1 MLPYIAIKALLFQP
15 CLFPETHLIWCQN
28 CRLLAARKRSLVP
41 FHSGARKSTE
51 VVLGQTWGICLE
63 KWLVTVSF
71 WHIQISEWYSPTPRW
86 KGAGQVCD
94 LCCHVVI
101 EWKWGRAKV
110 ARDYMTWPVCKFQK
124 MLQFWN
130 CVDRGSKL
138 LTVELTCSKW
148 ITEWI
153 LQYVIVIRSNQIM
166 LSSCQRSATWDSRI
180 SHEFDPP
187 ECSRFVRAEAAQF
200 ACLWWAMQ

>member
-1 MLPYIAIKALLFQP
+1 MLTGSWRQEKGRW
-15 CLFPETHLIWCQN
+15 CLSIQAAKTHWGFGSNI
-28 CRLLAARKRSLVP
+28 R
-41 FHSGARKSTE
+41 
-51 VVLGQTWGICLE
+51 GICLE

-86 KGAGQVCD
+86 KGAGQICD

-101 EWKWGRAKV
+101 ECKWGRAKV

-124 MLQFWN
+124 ILQFWN

-138 LTVELTCSKW
+138 LTVEMTCSKW

-153 LQYVIVIRSNQIM
+153 LQYVIVIRSNQIV

-180 SHEFDPP
+180 SQKWVWPT
-187 ECSRFVRAEAAQF
+187 
-200 ACLWWAMQ
+200 WM